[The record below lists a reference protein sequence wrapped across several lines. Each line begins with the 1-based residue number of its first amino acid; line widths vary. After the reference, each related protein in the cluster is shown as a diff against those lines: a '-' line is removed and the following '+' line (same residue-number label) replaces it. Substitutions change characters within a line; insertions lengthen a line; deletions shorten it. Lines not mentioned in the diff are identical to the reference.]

1 MSHSSEQGILKSGRG
16 ENFIWPVRSVH
27 FKPTNITLMKKL
39 LIIVSFI
46 AVAGCQ
52 KKLLDTAP
60 YNAASSATMWT
71 TDGLTDQGVTGVY
84 QAMRL
89 SIATGGASGNEL
101 YQLDR
106 YAFTGQGRDLDALL
120 GGTITS
126 SSGLFSANW
135 QQLYEGVKRANDA
148 ISNIPLKSPSAAA
161 KKARYVAE
169 CKFLLAYYYS
179 RPNQL
184 FRGVPL
190 YLENVDVSG
199 ATKPRE
205 TEDKIW
211 DAVIA
216 DLTDAINESNLPLK
230 YTSADAGNGHVT
242 KGAAYALRGKVYMYK
257 QQWANAAADFQKVKD
272 AGYKLFTG
280 SYKDCFTLANEK
292 SDEMIFSIQNI
303 NQDGYGSTTQFYCGT
318 RSSFGSCW
326 NTYLV
331 SPNGVDMFEN
341 IDGTKFNW
349 DAIIPG
355 YNAMAPAKREVYF
368 LRDNMTTAEVT
379 AAAARGLDMSLY
391 LPVGNEA
398 RVKAAYENRDPRLKA
413 NVITP
418 YSTYLGRPINGVD
431 QTFTSRWPARDE
443 NPPTSDL
450 FTDTKSQFFY
460 LYRKFVYEGSTQLI
474 SRVTG
479 PIDLPVI
486 RYADVALMWAEAINE
501 QGFSTTAV
509 DLVNTVRAR
518 AGVALLNSSPTTT
531 VTGQAD
537 LRERIRNERR
547 MEFMNEGI
555 SFFDELRWKTW
566 KDKVFYPG
574 NGVKQVW
581 GANVNTYTWQGD
593 YIYNW
598 AVPASE
604 IQINTKLTQNT
615 GWLN

>member
-1 MSHSSEQGILKSGRG
+1 
-16 ENFIWPVRSVH
+16 
-27 FKPTNITLMKKL
+27 MKKL
-39 LIIVSFI
+39 LIIWAVML
-46 AVAGCQ
+46 VAGCQ

-60 YNAASSATMWT
+60 YDAASSETMWT
-71 TDGLTDQGVTGVY
+71 TDALTDQGVTGVY

-101 YQLDR
+101 YQFDR

-120 GGTITS
+120 GSTVTS
-126 SSGLFSANW
+126 SSGLFSVNW

-148 ISNIPLKSPSAAA
+148 IKNIPLKSPSADA
-161 KKARYVAE
+161 KKARYIAE
-169 CKFLLAYYYS
+169 CKFLRAYYYS
-179 RPNQL
+179 RLNQL
-184 FRGVPL
+184 FKGVPL
-190 YLENVDVSG
+190 YLENVEVSG
-199 ATKPRE
+199 AVKPRE
-205 TEDKIW
+205 TEAKIW

-216 DLTDAINESNLPLK
+216 DLTDAINEASLPLK
-230 YTSADAGNGHVT
+230 YSSGDAGNGHIT

-257 QQWANAAADFQKVKD
+257 NDWANAIADFQKVKD
-272 AGYKLFTG
+272 AGYKLYTG
-280 SYKDCFTLANEK
+280 NYKDLFTLANEK

-341 IDGTKFNW
+341 IDGSKFNW
-349 DAIIPG
+349 DDIIPG
-355 YNAMAPAKREVYF
+355 YTAMAPAKREVYF
-368 LRDNMTTAEVT
+368 FRNGLT
-379 AAAARGLDMSLY
+379 AAEITAATNRGLDMSLY
-391 LPVGNEA
+391 LPAGNEA
-398 RVKAAYENRDPRLKA
+398 RIKAAYENRDPRLKA

-443 NPPTSDL
+443 NPPTNDL
-450 FTDTKSQFFY
+450 FTDTRSQFFY

-479 PIDLPVI
+479 PVDLPVI
-486 RYADVALMWAEAINE
+486 RYADIVLMWAEAINE
-501 QGFSTTAV
+501 QGFNLAAV

-518 AGVALLNSSPTTT
+518 AGVALLNSSPATT

-547 MEFMNEGI
+547 IEFMNEGI
-555 SFFDELRWKTW
+555 SFFDEMRWKTW
-566 KDKVFYPG
+566 KEKVFYPG
-574 NGVKQVW
+574 NGVKQIW
-581 GANVNTYTWQGD
+581 GANVNTYSWQGD

-598 AVPASE
+598 AIPASE
-604 IQINTKLTQNT
+604 IQVNTSLTQNT
-615 GWLN
+615 GWIN